1 MISCEWLRYILNP
14 DFLNRCHEQFAQWH
28 IDMKMNME
36 NVQTHM
42 TAQINANIKIYS
54 FYSSNVEDI

>member
-1 MISCEWLRYILNP
+1 MFIDLNNLILIFKSFCYIL
-14 DFLNRCHEQFAQWH
+14 
-28 IDMKMNME
+28 ISKGVVMVMKMNME

>member
-1 MISCEWLRYILNP
+1 
-14 DFLNRCHEQFAQWH
+14 
-28 IDMKMNME
+28 MKINME

-54 FYSSNVEDI
+54 FYSSNVEDIQ